1 MFKFRCIR
9 YTFVLFVLIVCA
21 LIVSYIICLN
31 RKSTI
36 FGGHRK
42 SILDSNVFG
51 RSVYVERIDHLN
63 KICHRYRRQSN
74 NDLTRNKEVL
84 DHILVDS
91 KHQLLYCYV
100 PKVACTNWKRV
111 LMILSGVINTTD
123 VLSIPADMAHS
134 RRVLASLANFTE
146 PTIAKLLTTYTKF
159 LFVRHPFERLVSA
172 FRNKLEPNLMRS
184 KYFQSRL
191 GKYIVKRYRRK
202 YNSTRSSA
210 GDDVTFEEFISYLT
224 QTRGAGLNE
233 HWQAIHSLCSPC
245 TISYDFVGK
254 YETLTADSDFLLRAI
269 GASQVVFPAAP
280 KMHTTSTHLSM
291 YFRRLAPAIIK
302 ELYQIYEM
310 DFRLFSYDLSGMFG
324 YEVS

>member
-1 MFKFRCIR
+1 MFKFRCIKL
-9 YTFVLFVLIVCA
+9 TFVLFICVICA
-21 LIVSYIICLN
+21 IIVSYMICLN
-31 RKSTI
+31 TKSTI
-36 FGGHRK
+36 FGVHRK
-42 SILDSNVFG
+42 TLLDSNVFG
-51 RSVYVERIDHLN
+51 RSVYVERIDHVN
-63 KICHRYRRQSN
+63 KICQRYRSQSSA
-74 NDLTRNKEVL
+74 DLTRNREVL

-111 LMILSGVINTTD
+111 LMILSGVINTTE
-123 VLSIPADMAHS
+123 VLSIPADLAHS
-134 RRVLASLANFTE
+134 RHVLASLANYTE
-146 PTIAKLLTTYTKF
+146 PRIAQLLTTYTKF

-172 FRNKLEPNLMRS
+172 FRNKLEPNLIRS

-202 YNSTRSSA
+202 SYNATNST

-224 QTRGAGLNE
+224 QSHGAGLNE
-233 HWQAIHSLCSPC
+233 HWQAIDSLCAPC
-245 TISYDFVGK
+245 SISYDFVGK
-254 YETLTADSDFLLRAI
+254 YETLTADSDFLLRAV
-269 GASQVVFPAAP
+269 GASQVVFPAGP

-291 YFRRLAPAIIK
+291 YFRRLSPATIK